1 MYVEGALYMVGRQGN
16 WSVMIRTAAQS
27 KTDEAAK
34 GAERKPVPPPH
45 LPKHLKP
52 LTGPTGMKPSY

>member
-1 MYVEGALYMVGRQGN
+1 MTR
-16 WSVMIRTAAQS
+16 SVANASKSADTA
-27 KTDEAAK
+27 ERAK
-34 GAERKPVPPPH
+34 PAERKPLPPLN